1 MTASKT
7 SNWSRVKFGD
17 VVRNVNA
24 TTKDPASIGLERVVG
39 LDHMD
44 PESLPLKRWDELSD
58 LNEGTSFTRIFRSGQ
73 ILFGKRRAY
82 QKKVSVPDFDGICSG
97 DILVFEPSS
106 DLLLP
111 DFLPYIVQSDGF
123 FEHALGTSA
132 GSLSPRTKWQEL
144 AKYEFVLPPVGEQLR
159 IIELLATVDELIDD
173 LLEVQKL
180 EANLL
185 ESLCNECWVH
195 PRGRDA
201 IASILKNSHFFD
213 GDWIE
218 SKDQSDSGIRLLQL
232 ADIGVGIFVD
242 KSNRFVSEPTFN
254 RLKCNE
260 LFEGDILISRMA
272 DPIGRSCILPNLNVR
287 TITVVDVCVLRL
299 SESEKVNAPYWLA
312 VTNSSEW
319 IRQCLENSGGTTRTR
334 VSRSKLE
341 RIGVPNLSADERSQ
355 YSLLFEQIFLKIS
368 QSNQNLRSVQILRQR
383 LLSEF
388 IGSDRGAYV

>member
-73 ILFGKRRAY
+73 VLFGKRRAY

-144 AKYEFVLPPVGEQLR
+144 AKYEFVLPPVEEQLR
-159 IIELLATVDELIDD
+159 ITELLATVENSIAAFSQVDVKVLRSALVANPDWRTGQLGDLATLSRDSHLGKDLSAGSRVVGMDD
-173 LLEVQKL
+173 MVPLAVWQQEFSPTGSIGG
-180 EANLL
+180 
-185 ESLCNECWVH
+185 SLT
-195 PRGRDA
+195 
-201 IASILKNSHFFD
+201 
-213 GDWIE
+213 
-218 SKDQSDSGIRLLQL
+218 
-232 ADIGVGIFVD
+232 
-242 KSNRFVSEPTFN
+242 RFEP
-254 RLKCNE
+254 
-260 LFEGDILISRMA
+260 GDILYGKLR
-272 DPIGRSCILPNLNVR
+272 PNLR
-287 TITVVDVCVLRL
+287 
-299 SESEKVNAPYWLA
+299 KVAIS
-312 VTNSSEW
+312 TFDGFCSSEVLV
-319 IRQCLENSGGTTRTR
+319 IRPKVG
-334 VSRSKLE
+334 VSVEFLHA
-341 RIGVPNLSADERSQ
+341 VLSSD
-355 YSLLFEQIFLKIS
+355 FF
-368 QSNQNLRSVQILRQR
+368 LRSVLKAAKGTKMPRINPSDLLKIEVGVPGAPIQDSLSLRLAGLNDLEAATSRTTLDHFQ
-383 LLSEF
+383 LLIALRENLLLDG
-388 IGSDRGAYV
+388 IEGAGA